1 VSSRTEPSS
10 ESWPATLAQH
20 IDQVCLA
27 FEAAWKK
34 GERPRI
40 EDYLATVM
48 ENERGALLG
57 ELLGLELAYRQ
68 ACGEEPAR
76 TEYQLRFAAYAEC
89 IEEAFRKQNQ
99 RPLAIPLSKS
109 ESSLPAWS
117 AAGHVAEAAARFAPQ
132 SVPETTDSVKQPTGT
147 PELVEQAPLDIPGY
161 EVLGVLGRGGMGVVY
176 KARQVRLN
184 RVVALKMIRDGHLA
198 SAEGLARFPIE
209 AEVVARL
216 QHPNIVQIHEVGD
229 WKGQPFFALEFVE
242 GGSLAQK
249 LQHTP
254 LSDQDAAALV
264 RTLALAMHAAH
275 RRGIVHRDLKPGN
288 VLLTAEGL
296 PKITD
301 FGLAKRLDVD
311 GGQTHTG
318 ALVGTPSY
326 MAPEQAQGKSNR
338 VTPLTDVYALGAI
351 LYEALTGRPPFR
363 GSSVMDTLN
372 QVVCHEPVSPS
383 RLQPKLPRDLETICL
398 KCLRKLPEQ
407 RYASAAALAG
417 DLSCFLAGEPIQAR
431 PIPPWVRAL
440 KWAQRRPAVAALVA
454 VGMLGLPILL
464 GTVLGLQQQHQA
476 DLTIKLEETR
486 NELEQAHDA
495 QAAGEERARRE
506 TLRAKAEAL
515 TGQGRE
521 ALNREDWAGAAQQF
535 RSVLATIEVEPM
547 GSELRARFEHV
558 RDELRR
564 LNEARQQVETFRVFH
579 NQAVFHETLLTGLDP
594 TTNRKETYAAAD
606 KALAVFRAADPVEG
620 EFHFPD
626 AYLSAAERAEIARGC
641 YEMLLVLAEA
651 VGHPETDRDPAR
663 QADEALRILDRA
675 TRLGLP
681 LSQAYYWRRSRYLGQ
696 KGDRAAAEEA
706 SRQAGAM
713 TPAGAF
719 DFFLAGQE
727 RYKQGALAQAVRD
740 FENVLQLEPDHFW
753 AQYFLAACYLGM
765 SPPQP
770 QLAVAR
776 LDTCAALNSKF
787 AWIYLLRGLAHMQL
801 REFNDAA
808 IDYRKALECGPDPA
822 ARYAIH
828 LHGGLLRIEE
838 AKRGTTVAMYA
849 QAIAALPG
857 LDLALV
863 CAGPAR
869 VQSECKLAEAVE
881 ELQQAARLKPNQFQ
895 AYATLAQA
903 YQQQRKPARALEQL
917 GEAIRRAPELSRLY
931 YERALLHEQ
940 QQNPKA
946 ALRDV
951 EQAIDVERRSD
962 GRPENLTAYHLA
974 RGRILFRQKLY
985 EETIEACG
993 AALEVNPNSAEVH
1006 LLCAKA
1012 LLQRSRYSEV
1022 LAALDG
1028 YEKTGH
1034 PSAEVCWMRGQAC
1047 AHLHLHTEAVDA
1059 YTQALRLAADPRSRV
1074 ARGWEYLIVFETP
1087 KLALVDFREAIRLD
1101 SSNGDAY
1108 NGRGFAQAQLGLYR
1122 EAVADA
1128 VSALRLS
1135 APSARTHYM
1144 AARIYAQAAGA
1155 VAASKQ
1161 EGAWSRRS
1169 LQLEYRE
1176 RALAL
1181 LQSSMS
1187 LLPDRSQRARFWE
1200 EVDKDPALNS
1210 IRQTP
1215 EFARLAKEFSAPG
1228 R

>member
-1 VSSRTEPSS
+1 MTSHAEPSS

-20 IDQVCLA
+20 VDQACLA
-27 FEAAWKK
+27 FEAAWKN
-34 GERPRI
+34 GGRPRI
-40 EDYLATVM
+40 EDYLTTVL
-48 ENERGALLG
+48 ENERAELLG
-57 ELLGLELAYRQ
+57 ELLALELAYRR
-68 ACGEEPAR
+68 ARGEEPAS
-76 TEYQLRFAAYAEC
+76 TEYKLRLAAYADC
-89 IEEAFRKQNQ
+89 IEEAFRTLDQ
-99 RPLAIPLSKS
+99 RPMAMPLSKV
-109 ESSLPAWS
+109 ESPFQAGS
-117 AAGHVAEAAARFAPQ
+117 AAGDVAEATARCGPPAVPDTKV
-132 SVPETTDSVKQPTGT
+132 SVQQLAET
-147 PELVEQAPLDIPGY
+147 PELVEQAPLDLPGY
-161 EVLGVLGRGGMGVVY
+161 AILGMLGRGGMGVVY

-209 AEVVARL
+209 AEVVARF

-229 WKGQPFFALEFVE
+229 WNGQPYLALEFVE

-249 LQHTP
+249 LQETP
-254 LSDQDAAALV
+254 LPDREAAALV
-264 RTLALAMHAAH
+264 RTLAQAIHAAH
-275 RRGIVHRDLKPGN
+275 QRGIVHRDLKPSN
-288 VLLTAEGL
+288 VLLTAEGV
-296 PKITD
+296 PKIAD

-311 GGQTHTG
+311 GTQTQSG

-326 MAPEQAQGKSNR
+326 MAPEQAQGKSHR

-398 KCLRKLPEQ
+398 KCLRKTPEQ
-407 RYASAAALAG
+407 RYASAAALAC

-431 PIPPWVRAL
+431 PISPLVRAL
-440 KWAQRRPAVAALVA
+440 KLARRRPAVAALVA
-454 VGMLGLPILL
+454 VGILGFLTIL
-464 GTVLGLQQQHQA
+464 GTVLELQRQHQA
-476 DLTIKLEETR
+476 DLKIKLEETR
-486 NELEQAHDA
+486 DELKQAHDA
-495 QAAGEERARRE
+495 QAAGKERARRE
-506 TLRAKAEAL
+506 TLQAKAEAL
-515 TGQGRE
+515 TAQGRE
-521 ALNREDWAGAAQQF
+521 ALNRGDWAGAAQQF
-535 RSVLATIEVEPM
+535 RSALATIEVEPM
-547 GSELRARFEHV
+547 GTELRARLEHV

-564 LNEARQQVETFRVFH
+564 LSDARQQVEMFRAFH
-579 NQAVFHETLLTGLDP
+579 NQALFHETLLTGLDP
-594 TTNRKETYAAAD
+594 AANRKETRGAAD
-606 KALAVFRAADPVEG
+606 KALAVFRAADPAEG

-663 QADEALRILDRA
+663 RADEALRVLDRA

-681 LSQAYYWRRSRYLGQ
+681 LSQAYHWRRARYLGQ
-696 KGDRAAAEEA
+696 KGDRGAAEEA

-713 TPAGAF
+713 MPAGAF

-727 RYKQGALAQAVRD
+727 KYKQGALAQAVRD
-740 FENVLQLEPDHFW
+740 FENALRLEPDHFW

-776 LDTCAALNSKF
+776 LDACAALNSKF
-787 AWIYLLRGLAHMQL
+787 PWIYLLRGLAHMQL
-801 REFNDAA
+801 REFSEAA
-808 IDYRKALECGPDPA
+808 ADYRKALECGPDPA
-822 ARYAIH
+822 AQYAIH

-838 AKRGTTVAMYA
+838 AIRGTTVASYA

-857 LDLALV
+857 LDLALML
-863 CAGPAR
+863 AGPAS
-869 VQSECKLAEAVE
+869 VQAECKLAEAVE
-881 ELQQAARLKPNQFQ
+881 ELQQAARMKPNQFQ

-946 ALRDV
+946 ALRDL

-962 GRPENLTAYHLA
+962 GRPENLSAYHLA
-974 RGRILFRQKLY
+974 RGRTLFRQKHY
-985 EETIEACG
+985 DETIEACR
-993 AALEVNPNSAEVH
+993 AALEVNPDSAEVH

-1012 LLQRSRYSEV
+1012 LLQRSRYCDV

-1047 AHLHLHTEAVDA
+1047 AHLHRHTEAVDA

-1074 ARGWEYLIVFETP
+1074 ARGWEYLIIFETP
-1087 KLALVDFREAIRLD
+1087 KLALADFREAIRLD

-1135 APSARTHYM
+1135 APSTRTHYR
-1144 AARIYAQAAGA
+1144 AARIYAQAAG
-1155 VAASKQ
+1155 VVGASKR
-1161 EGAWSRRS
+1161 ESASSRRS
-1169 LQLEYRE
+1169 MQVEYQD
-1176 RALAL
+1176 RALGL
-1181 LQSSMS
+1181 LQSSLY
-1187 LLPDRSQRARFWE
+1187 LLPDRSQRTRFWE
-1200 EVDKDPALNS
+1200 EVLKDPALNS
-1210 IRQTP
+1210 IRETP
-1215 EFARLAKEFSAPG
+1215 GFARLAQEFSPSG